1 VAGYQQAQPRH
12 PPRQYRRPQGAARL
26 ERALRP
32 RLGGAVSFWPPEN
45 RGQSRKES
53 GSEPD
58 FRQRDYAL

>member
-32 RLGGAVSFWPPEN
+32 RLGGAVSF
-45 RGQSRKES
+45 GKS

-58 FRQRDYAL
+58 FRRCDYAL